1 MAEVIRQETERWS
14 RVIRD
19 AHIKID

>member
-1 MAEVIRQETERWS
+1 MAEVIRVETERWS

-19 AHIKID
+19 ARIKID